1 MLRTSLTPILV
12 ICDRAYAIVLNGLS
26 AVLPREG
33 SPSSTPFVDTNH
45 VSNLALI
52 VAIPI
57 WAGSFHTT
65 CPAALVLN
73 ICWVL
78 TPTTPVESYREVI

>member
-1 MLRTSLTPILV
+1 MLRTSLTPIFV
-12 ICDRAYAIVLNGLS
+12 ICDRAYPIVLNGLS

-57 WAGSFHTT
+57 
-65 CPAALVLN
+65 
-73 ICWVL
+73 
-78 TPTTPVESYREVI
+78 